1 LLNAYLKL
9 KTMSINDLKL
19 YGLNSIAMAASFTNI
34 ENTLKIILLLAS
46 IIYTIMKTIELIKA
60 KNDNKGSDS

>member
-1 LLNAYLKL
+1 
-9 KTMSINDLKL
+9 MSINDLKL
-19 YGLNSIAMAASFTNI
+19 YALNSLAMAISFTNV

>member
-1 LLNAYLKL
+1 
-9 KTMSINDLKL
+9 MSINDLKL
-19 YGLNSIAMAASFTNI
+19 YALNSLAMAISFTNV

-60 KNDNKGSDS
+60 KNDNKESDS

>member
-1 LLNAYLKL
+1 
-9 KTMSINDLKL
+9 MSINDLKL
-19 YGLNSIAMAASFTNI
+19 YALNSLAMAISFTNV

-60 KNDNKGSDS
+60 KNDNKGQDS

>member
-1 LLNAYLKL
+1 
-9 KTMSINDLKL
+9 MSINDLKL
-19 YGLNSIAMAASFTNI
+19 YAFNSIAMAVSFTNI

-46 IIYTIMKTIELIKA
+46 IIYTVMKTIELIKN